1 MQSSWLPYSNQKFI
15 QFRIMIMKPADAG
28 KDSPQNTL
36 KPKSEQEVMCE
47 VFTSSHATADLT
59 DRALPVHPE
68 PPLLPSPL
76 PRQCISRPGYH
87 RRVMTGFTASTLTL
101 SARSQY
107 CEPGSPLQHRV
118 RPAIPH
124 LTGSHLAPQ
133 ALPES
138 LPAQPNHRALAT
150 WPLQPS
156 GPQPHSCYNLC
167 PLPLSGG
174 VLGTSVKQP
183 PRQGCLELSS
193 NRPPSF
199 PPSLHNTRR
208 KVNTTVYL
216 NRQRLVT
223 IYMVVNTPITTP
235 LSKI

>member
-47 VFTSSHATADLT
+47 VFTSSHATADLA

-101 SARSQY
+101 SAHSQY
-107 CEPGSPLQHRV
+107 CEQGSPSQHRV
-118 RPAIPH
+118 RPAFLISRGPTWLPNPFRRACQPSPTTGPLPH
-124 LTGSHLAPQ
+124 GPCKPQ
-133 ALPES
+133 ALNPT
-138 LPAQPNHRALAT
+138 PAITSASC
-150 WPLQPS
+150 PS
-156 GPQPHSCYNLC
+156 
-167 PLPLSGG
+167 
-174 VLGTSVKQP
+174 
-183 PRQGCLELSS
+183 
-193 NRPPSF
+193 
-199 PPSLHNTRR
+199 
-208 KVNTTVYL
+208 
-216 NRQRLVT
+216 
-223 IYMVVNTPITTP
+223 VVV
-235 LSKI
+235 S